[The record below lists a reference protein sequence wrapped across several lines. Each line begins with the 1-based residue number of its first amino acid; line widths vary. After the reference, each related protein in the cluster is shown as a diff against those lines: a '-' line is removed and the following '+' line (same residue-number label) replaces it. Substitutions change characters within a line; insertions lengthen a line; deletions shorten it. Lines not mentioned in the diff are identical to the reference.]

1 MAETG
6 TSVTHAP
13 PGRSTPVIEM
23 IARGINLAITT
34 DGTAPNR
41 YFDLFQTA
49 RSFQSI
55 QHVLRG
61 HDRYYFPPGK
71 VLEMITIDAA
81 RALGLDHEI
90 GSLEVG
96 KKADVVVIDMRAPHL
111 TPDWQPVHRLINQAV
126 GSDVDMVMVNGEII
140 FAENTALRVDEQA
153 ALVEGNAVARALVV
167 RAGLEGHLCDPGWG
181 QLYRTFDEPV
191 VPPVWP

>member
-1 MAETG
+1 MSSG
-6 TSVTHAP
+6 LNGYP
-13 PGRSTPVIEM
+13 PGATWWRNRSLPPGV
-23 IARGINLAITT
+23 TT

-41 YFDLFQTA
+41 HFDLLQTA
-49 RSFQSI
+49 RGFQSI

-61 HDRYYFPPGK
+61 HDRYFFPPGK

-96 KKADVVVIDMRAPHL
+96 KKADLAVIDMRAPHL

-126 GSDVDMVMVNGEII
+126 GADVEMVMVDGRIVMEGRK
-140 FAENTALRVDEQA
+140 ALLVDEA
-153 ALVEGNAVARALVV
+153 AAIAEGNAEARALVA
-167 RAGLEGHLCDPGWG
+167 RAGLERHLCDPGWG
-181 QLYRTFDEPV
+181 QLYRTFDEPATL
-191 VPPVWP
+191 PDLPL